1 MPAASIK
8 AVLFDMDGVLVDV
21 SGSYRRAIEE
31 TVYYFT
37 GRRVHQR
44 EIQRYKN
51 QGGFNDDWV
60 LTRAIVVD
68 SGMEVSLQ
76 RVINE
81 FQRRY
86 RGDDWS
92 GFICKETALVENAT
106 LDALRKR
113 GHVLGIVTGRPEAEA
128 RWTLDHLG
136 WNRGFPLLI
145 AREKQGHRSKPDPFP
160 LQQALGALRAAGL
173 NLRPE
178 NAVYL
183 GDSVDDMVAAR
194 AGGLWAIGVVP
205 PYVEYDPHA
214 ELLSQRGAHLVTS
227 DPNDLVGL
235 LAKLTRPISDPA
247 SPQ

>member
-1 MPAASIK
+1 MFTAAIK

-21 SGSYRRAIEE
+21 SKSYRRAIEE

-37 GRRVHQR
+37 GRKVYPRM
-44 EIQRYKN
+44 IQRYKN
-51 QGGFNDDWV
+51 LGGFNDDWA
-60 LTRAIVVD
+60 LTRAIVMD

-76 RVINE
+76 RIINE

-92 GFICKETALVENAT
+92 GFIQEETPLIESIT
-106 LDALRKR
+106 LDALRQH
-113 GHVLGIVTGRPEAEA
+113 GCVLGIVTGRPEAEA
-128 RWTLDHLG
+128 RWTLDRLG
-136 WNRGFPLLI
+136 WKHIFPLLI

-173 NLRPE
+173 SLKPK

-183 GDSVDDMVAAR
+183 GDSVDDMAAAR

-205 PYVEYDPHA
+205 PYVDYKPHS
-214 ELLSQRGAHLVTS
+214 ELLQQRGAHLVTG
-227 DPNDLVGL
+227 DPNNLPELIGTLIDPVGQE
-235 LAKLTRPISDPA
+235 ANP
-247 SPQ
+247 

>member
-1 MPAASIK
+1 MSAAPIK
-8 AVLFDMDGVLVDV
+8 AILFDMDGVLVDV
-21 SGSYRRAIEE
+21 SKSYRRAIEE

-37 GRRVHQR
+37 GRRIHPR
-44 EIQRYKN
+44 EIQSYKN
-51 QGGFNDDWV
+51 QGGFNDDWA

-92 GFICKETALVENAT
+92 GFIRKETPLVDDAT
-106 LDALRKR
+106 LDALRQR

-136 WNRGFPLLI
+136 WKRVFPLLI

-173 NLRPE
+173 NLKPE

-183 GDSVDDMVAAR
+183 GDSVDDMLAAR

-205 PYVEYDPHA
+205 PYLDYAPHA
-214 ELLSQRGAHLVTS
+214 ELLRQRGAHLVAG
-227 DPNDLVGL
+227 DPNLLPELIAGL
-235 LAKLTRPISDPA
+235 LTSVGQTTPS
-247 SPQ
+247 